1 MNPQTAAVA
10 STLAGTAMAIAG
22 VYMLAGPGWALI
34 AGAVACFGLAAALF
48 RGLTHAEQTE
58 VR

>member
-1 MNPQTAAVA
+1 MNPQIAAVA
-10 STLAGTAMAIAG
+10 STLAGAAMAVTG
-22 VYMLAGPGWALI
+22 VYVLAGPGWALI
-34 AGAVACFGLAAALF
+34 AGATACFGLAAALF